1 MIREIIVVE
10 GLHDKQKLESIDP
23 SIDCIVTNGTAL
35 SEETIALIQ
44 KAQER
49 RGVILLLDPDHP
61 GRTITATLVN
71 RVKGVRVA
79 FLNQAD
85 AKSKNRRKVGVEH
98 AGKEPILA
106 ALGVSKKIEE
116 ASFEDRVEPTDL
128 MRLGLSGADTSALR
142 RHAVAKKLALPPSNA
157 KTFLKWLSMFQI
169 SLAELTEACR

>member
-1 MIREIIVVE
+1 MIQEIIVVE

-23 SIDCIVTNGTAL
+23 SVDCIVTNGTAL

-61 GRTITATLVN
+61 GRTITKAITD
-71 RVKGVRVA
+71 RVQGVKVA
-79 FLNQAD
+79 FLNQSD

-106 ALGVSKKIEE
+106 ALSGSKKILS
-116 ASFEDRVEPTDL
+116 APFETSIRPTDL
-128 MRLGLSGADTSALR
+128 MRLGLSGTAASAVR
-142 RHAVAKKLALPPSNA
+142 RHAAAKNLALPPCNA
-157 KTFLKWLSMFQI
+157 KTFLKWLAMFRI
-169 SLAELTEACR
+169 TLPELTEACR

>member
-23 SIDCIVTNGTAL
+23 SVECIVTNGTAL
-35 SEETIALIQ
+35 SEATIALIQ

-61 GRTITATLVN
+61 GRTITKAIVD
-71 RVKGVRVA
+71 RVQGVRVA
-79 FLNQAD
+79 FLNQSD

-106 ALGVSKKIEE
+106 ALNVSKEIVSKPLEGGVG
-116 ASFEDRVEPTDL
+116 ATDL
-128 MRLGLSGADTSALR
+128 MRLGLSGTVASAPR
-142 RHAVAKKLALPPSNA
+142 RHAAASRLALPPSNA

-169 SLAELTEACR
+169 TLEELTEACR

>member
-1 MIREIIVVE
+1 MIQEIIVVE

-23 SIDCIVTNGTAL
+23 SIECIVTNGTAL
-35 SEETIALIQ
+35 SEATIALIQ

-61 GRTITATLVN
+61 GRTITATLAD
-71 RVKGVRVA
+71 RVKGVKVA

-98 AGKEPILA
+98 AGKKPILA
-106 ALGVSKKIEE
+106 ALEVSKKI
-116 ASFEDRVEPTDL
+116 VETPLEKTVTTVDL
-128 MRLGLSGADTSALR
+128 MRLGLSGRSASASR
-142 RHAVAKKLALPPSNA
+142 RHLVAKRLALPPCNA

-169 SLAELTEACR
+169 TLSELTEACR